1 MRIDDLANRAAGAM
15 GHCGGCILISDMGV
29 LPAHSTLGECGVFDG
44 TNLIAMMQ
52 DDDMRII
59 DKYFSRMLLRGFLKL
74 PKRFSIDPLLRL
86 GLLELSPGGDRV
98 VSLRINGQ
106 DLPKEVGL
114 LTELKALTLSMVSA
128 LPCEVGNLF
137 CLEALTIEDSTI
149 DQLPI
154 ELGQLRSLKRL
165 RLVGLKNLRGLPG
178 ELDMLSELSMLEVVA
193 CPNLREIPRGVAQFA
208 DYLEIKVG
216 QTGWVYDIPATP
228 PWA

>member
-1 MRIDDLANRAAGAM
+1 
-15 GHCGGCILISDMGV
+15 MGV

-52 DDDMRII
+52 DDDMRIRQVLQQNAPER
-59 DKYFSRMLLRGFLKL
+59 FSQTSKS
-74 PKRFSIDPLLRL
+74 FSIDPLLRL